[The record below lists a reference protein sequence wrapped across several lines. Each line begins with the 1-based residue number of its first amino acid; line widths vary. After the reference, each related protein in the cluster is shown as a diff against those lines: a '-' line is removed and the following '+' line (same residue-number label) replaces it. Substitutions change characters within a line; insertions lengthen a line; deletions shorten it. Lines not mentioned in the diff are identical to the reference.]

1 MQSIRP
7 GRYRHFKGKEYQVL
21 SIARHSE
28 TQEPMVV
35 YQALYG
41 ERGIW
46 VRPAAMWSEWVERD
60 GYSGPRFTYLGE
72 EALVLEPVS
81 PAARPLLW
89 NLLQAYLAE
98 LSAYAPAPEP
108 DPSGVYPYPYFDAY
122 FTAQDRTA
130 LLLRVEGSP
139 AGFAL
144 VNAVSALGEP
154 IDHAVAEFYVLPAFR
169 GRGWARQA
177 AERLFAA
184 RPGRWEIKYHQAN
197 HAAQALW
204 TRCAAP
210 YAPTLRALGPELI
223 LSFTV

>member
-46 VRPAAMWSEWVERD
+46 VRPAAMWTEWVERD

-72 EALVLEPVS
+72 EAFVLEPVS

-89 NLLQAYLAE
+89 NLLQTYLAE

-144 VNAVSALGEP
+144 VNAVSAQGEP

>member
-46 VRPAAMWSEWVERD
+46 VRPAAMWTEWVERD

-81 PAARPLLW
+81 PASRPLLW

-154 IDHAVAEFYVLPAFR
+154 IDQAV
-169 GRGWARQA
+169 
-177 AERLFAA
+177 RLFAA

-197 HAAQALW
+197 HAAQVLW

-210 YAPTLRALGPELI
+210 YAPTLRALGPEQI
-223 LSFTV
+223 LTFTV